1 MATVFRQPAG
11 RVVAATAR
19 RLQVPATAKRYNA
32 TLTSQSSTPTPG
44 QGLFM
49 SGPAAPKVQSEAK
62 VVKYA
67 GKKKPITPG
76 VRHTIQVHH
85 PHLHKDGPL
94 RDLTLPLRRS
104 GGRNS
109 TGRVVNRFVGGGHKR
124 RLRIVDFSRKAEGEH
139 EVVRIEYDPGR
150 TAHIALIRSRQTS
163 SSTTPAKQQAL
174 PLELD
179 ISSWGPQP
187 FATLATT
194 TQHKELEKVC
204 GGYSYILAP
213 DGLRAGDV
221 VRSYRSGIP
230 EDMLAGLG
238 SGGYEDAVSTP
249 SPEDTDPAS
258 PQTVLSPTSSAGSAS
273 SSRALGLLRT
283 LTLKPGN
290 VLPLDLCP
298 PGTIIHG
305 ISLKPEGKMQ
315 LCRSAGT
322 FGQIVAHGI
331 GKRAV
336 GEGELSEGNV
346 LARQGWTL
354 VKLQSGEVRKLHPK
368 CIGTVGVVSNKEHQ
382 QEQIGKAGRARWMGI
397 RPRVRGVAMN
407 ACDHPHGG
415 GRGKS
420 KGNKHPRSVWGWLTK
435 GKRTRRPKDKDGN
448 KMVVTERPRG
458 KASKN

>member
-1 MATVFRQPAG
+1 MATILRQPAC
-11 RVVAATAR
+11 RAAAATAR
-19 RLQVPATAKRYNA
+19 RVQVPVAAKRFNA

-76 VRHTIQVHH
+76 VRHTIQVNH

-150 TAHIALIRSRQTS
+150 SAHIALIRSRKTS
-163 SSTTPAKQQAL
+163 SSAPSPPKQQAL

-187 FATLATT
+187 FATFATT

-221 VRSYRSGIP
+221 VRSYRGGIP

-238 SGGYEDAVSTP
+238 SGGYEDAAASAP
-249 SPEDTDPAS
+249 SAEDTDPAS
-258 PQTVLSPTSSAGSAS
+258 PQTVLSPTSASSSGGSAS

-298 PGTIIHG
+298 PGTIIHA

-336 GEGELSEGNV
+336 EEGELADGKV

-368 CIGTVGVVSNKEHQ
+368 CIGTIGVVSK
-382 QEQIGKAGRARWMGI
+382 
-397 RPRVRGVAMN
+397 
-407 ACDHPHGG
+407 
-415 GRGKS
+415 
-420 KGNKHPRSVWGWLTK
+420 
-435 GKRTRRPKDKDGN
+435 
-448 KMVVTERPRG
+448 
-458 KASKN
+458 

>member
-1 MATVFRQPAG
+1 MPTMLRTTACRTLAKSGASRL
-11 RVVAATAR
+11 AA
-19 RLQVPATAKRYNA
+19 VRYNA
-32 TLTSQSSTPTPG
+32 TVAAPPTSSSA
-44 QGLFM
+44 LFM
-49 SGPAAPKVQSEAK
+49 SGPTAQKVQSQAR

-76 VRHTIQVHH
+76 IRHTIQIHH
-85 PHLHKDGPL
+85 PHLHKEGPL

-104 GGRNS
+104 GGRND

-124 RLRIVDFSRKAEGEH
+124 RLRIVDFHRKIEGEH
-139 EVVRIEYDPGR
+139 DVVRIEYDPGR
-150 TAHIALIRSRQTS
+150 SAHIALIKARSVAPTKAFQEKL
-163 SSTTPAKQQAL
+163 A
-174 PLELD
+174 LELD
-179 ISSWGPQP
+179 VSAWGPQP
-187 FATLATT
+187 FSKTPVQA
-194 TQHKELEKVC
+194 KELEKVC

-221 VRSYRSGIP
+221 VRSYRNGIP
-230 EDMLAGLG
+230 SELLAGLG
-238 SGGYEDAVSTP
+238 SGGYEDAAS
-249 SPEDTDPAS
+249 SADAASELDTDPAS
-258 PQTVLSPTSSAGSAS
+258 PQTVLSPSAAASAGSAS
-273 SSRALGLLRT
+273 SSRALGMLRT

-298 PGTIIHG
+298 PGTIIHN

-331 GKRAV
+331 GKRSAEDGEPMATGTV
-336 GEGELSEGNV
+336 G
-346 LARQGWTL
+346 AQGWTL

-368 CIGTVGVVSNKEHQ
+368 CVGTVGVVSNKEHQ
-382 QEQIGKAGRARWMGI
+382 QEQIGKAGRKRWMGI
-397 RPRVRGVAMN
+397 KPRVRGVAMN

-420 KGNKHPRSVWGWLTK
+420 KGNKHPRSVFGWLTR
-435 GKRTRRPKDKDGN
+435 GKRTRRPRDKDGN

-458 KASKN
+458 RATKS